1 MGVKN
6 TPTFVQFQ
14 VLTNSKLL
22 SKVQKPDVSLVTCS
36 QHLLKISKKL
46 QLQTVFVIG
55 VVRDTHLTPTHVDA
69 STELLTMTFI
79 STPTKQ
85 AQRTGTTGELSAYK
99 LLSKAQRKVVSLVTF
114 SPRLLKSVKHLQR
127 QAVFVTG
134 VVPDTHLVLT
144 HADAF
149 TELLI
154 RIFTSTRTKLAQR
167 TGVTGELFA
176 YQGTK
181 CYLMLQTWRSRM
193 YVSLFSTDL

>member
-1 MGVKN
+1 MGDKHQTRRRFGLVEVKS

-14 VLTNSKLL
+14 VLTNSKLF

-36 QHLLKISKKL
+36 QHLLKIAKKF

-55 VVRDTHLTPTHVDA
+55 VVRDTHL
-69 STELLTMTFI
+69 
-79 STPTKQ
+79 
-85 AQRTGTTGELSAYK
+85 
-99 LLSKAQRKVVSLVTF
+99 
-114 SPRLLKSVKHLQR
+114 
-127 QAVFVTG
+127 
-134 VVPDTHLVLT
+134 VLT
-144 HADAF
+144 HADVF

-181 CYLMLQTWRSRM
+181 CYK
-193 YVSLFSTDL
+193 LFNVTNLEIEDVCFFVLHTLTMTTLSQLSVDSTNCFYRTLLNVDSVFVF

>member
-1 MGVKN
+1 MG
-6 TPTFVQFQ
+6 
-14 VLTNSKLL
+14 
-22 SKVQKPDVSLVTCS
+22 
-36 QHLLKISKKL
+36 KIAKKL

-55 VVRDTHLTPTHVDA
+55 VVRDIHLAPTHVDA

-99 LLSKAQRKVVSLVTF
+99 LLSKVQRKVVSLVMF
-114 SPRLLKSVKHLQR
+114 SHRQLKNVKHLQR
-127 QAVFVTG
+127 RAIFVTG
-134 VVPDTHLVLT
+134 VVLDTHLVLT

-181 CYLMLQTWRSRM
+181 CYK
-193 YVSLFSTDL
+193 LFNVTNLEIEDVCFFALHRLNHDNVESAEC